1 MRVWTESDADTGHDT
16 ATATGSGVG
25 TGTDGRGLLVVEVA
39 DAGRLDD
46 PLAGRRPAPPHQLG
60 GRGLLMVHHLADL
73 VRTTT
78 GPGGTTTR
86 TYWRR

>member
-1 MRVWTESDADTGHDT
+1 MWTEGDTDSGPESGS
-16 ATATGSGVG
+16 AAVTGAPP
-25 TGTDGRGLLVVEVA
+25 DGRDLLVVEVA

-86 TYWRR
+86 TYWQR

>member
-1 MRVWTESDADTGHDT
+1 
-16 ATATGSGVG
+16 
-25 TGTDGRGLLVVEVA
+25 VVEVA

-46 PLAGRRPAPPHQLG
+46 PLAGRRPAGPHQLG

-78 GPGGTTTR
+78 GPGGTATR
-86 TYWRR
+86 TYWCR